1 MLIFIKVAHK
11 VRELIHHISHIA
23 ARISMVTLFLM
34 MILISADVFGRY
46 CLNRPITGS
55 GDIIQQSM
63 VIVVFFA
70 LAFTTFDKGHVTVG
84 LFTSRLSNLP
94 RAVLN
99 CATSFVSLIII
110 SLITWRLFARG
121 WTLLTQDSI
130 AIERTQ
136 TISLPITPFI
146 IVAAIG
152 LLLSCFELAIDF
164 ITYLAQA
171 LKMKF
176 KK

>member
-1 MLIFIKVAHK
+1 MPIFIKVAHK
-11 VRELIHHISHIA
+11 VRGLIHSISHIA
-23 ARISMVTLFLM
+23 ALISMVTLFLM
-34 MILISADVFGRY
+34 MILVSTDVFGRY

-55 GDIIQQSM
+55 GDIVQQSM
-63 VIVVFFA
+63 IIVVFFA
-70 LAFTTFDKGHVTVG
+70 LALTTFDKGHVTVD
-84 LFTSRLSNLP
+84 LLTSRLSNMP
-94 RAVLN
+94 RVLLN
-99 CATSFVSLIII
+99 CVTSFVSLIIV
-110 SLITWRLFARG
+110 SLITWRLFVRG

-152 LLLSCFELAIDF
+152 LLLSCFELSIDF
-164 ITYLAQA
+164 ITYFAQA
-171 LKMKF
+171 FKIKF